1 MTTANYCKEQSD
13 YVSKILTEKRKA
25 KKPLM
30 EKMRRARIND
40 SLNELKS
47 LILEALNK
55 DASRYSKMEKA
66 DVLEMT
72 VQYLKELKRREHIL
86 QDPNSSSL
94 PECRASFV
102 QCAADITRKMTS
114 SESSDKLRAS
124 PLAQLAFRC
133 QGNTTNT
140 AVRPLPLYKRDT
152 LQYTR
157 SLPPVIIPFPSPP
170 SSPLHVPPV
179 LPVSRTLTRD
189 TKSVSPNSTGM
200 TQNAAMTLLR
210 GQKVQASSESSPVWR
225 PW

>member
-1 MTTANYCKEQSD
+1 MTTANYCKQQSD

-86 QDPNSSSL
+86 QDPNSYSL
-94 PECRASFV
+94 TECRASFV
-102 QCAADITRKMTS
+102 QCASDITRKMTS
-114 SESSDKLRAS
+114 SESTDKLRAS
-124 PLAQLAFRC
+124 SLAQLAFRC

-140 AVRPLPLYKRDT
+140 AVRPLSLYKRDT

-157 SLPPVIIPFPSPP
+157 SLPPVIILSPYP
-170 SSPLHVPPV
+170 
-179 LPVSRTLTRD
+179 RTLTRD

-200 TQNAAMTLLR
+200 TQNAAMTLPR
-210 GQKVQASSESSPVWR
+210 GQKVQASSESPPVWR